1 MAYTAESYPAFEG
14 SAVIP
19 GKKFLLYV
27 AYGEKWNLVGGMRDT
42 GLSIS
47 SESIDG
53 SCKDDG
59 GWGSSAPGIRNW
71 SSSSSLVAKKTNEGD
86 GIIENWVMDE
96 SLQTDKPALRFAF
109 VNTVDKSYYDGWGVV
124 NSYNIESSH
133 TDVMTKSI
141 EIAGCGAIV
150 KKTGF
155 NKDSLEPAA

>member
-1 MAYTAESYPAFEG
+1 MSYTAESYPAYTG
-14 SAVIP
+14 SGVVA

-27 AYGEKWNLVGGMRDT
+27 AYADKWNLVGGMRDT

-53 SCKDDG
+53 SSKDDG

-71 SSSSSLVAKKTNEGD
+71 SSSASLVVKTENEGD
-86 GIIENWVMDE
+86 GIIENWVLNE
-96 SLQTDKPALRFAF
+96 SIQEAKPALRFAY
-109 VNTVDKSYYDGWGVV
+109 VNTVDKTYFDGWGVV
-124 NSYNIESSH
+124 NSYGIESSH

-150 KKTGF
+150 KKADF
-155 NKDSLEPAA
+155 NKDVLDATE

>member
-1 MAYTAESYPAFEG
+1 MAYTADKYPAFEG
-14 SAVIP
+14 STVIP

-27 AYGEKWNLVGGMRDT
+27 GYDNKWNLVGGMRDT

-53 SCKDDG
+53 SSKDDG
-59 GWGSSAPGIRNW
+59 GW

-96 SLQTDKPALRFAF
+96 SLQTDKSALRFAF

-124 NSYNIESSH
+124 NAYNIESSY

-155 NKDSLEPAA
+155 NKDSFEAAAAGA